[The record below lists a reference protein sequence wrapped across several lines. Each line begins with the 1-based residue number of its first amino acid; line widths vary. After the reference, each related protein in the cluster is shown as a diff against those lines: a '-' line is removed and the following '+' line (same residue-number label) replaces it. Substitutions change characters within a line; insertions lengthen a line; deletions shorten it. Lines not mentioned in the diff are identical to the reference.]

1 MLRSFSSLCASL
13 LAVAL
18 VAGTASANIML
29 TAIPN
34 PASGGPV
41 ANVPGLDLNNLTPGQ
56 EFQVQITARAIVA
69 PIDDPDNPGETLP
82 QSFAGADFTILA
94 GGGGTFELA
103 VANNQHTVAP
113 TWRIRVDD
121 PTKNANSQQLG
132 FGGWFDLPGPG
143 GNTRQFSGGPNST
156 ANFSN
161 TTSTRTLG
169 FIVLKAGNQPGTY
182 NVNFGDIAAVNGD
195 GLVIAGS
202 QGTGFSYTVAIPE
215 PSSALLSGLAVAG
228 LAFRRRRK

>member
-18 VAGTASANIML
+18 VAGTASANILL

-41 ANVPGLDLNNLTPGQ
+41 ANVPGLNLNALQPNQ
-56 EFQVQITARAIVA
+56 EFQIQITARAIVA
-69 PIDDPDNPGETLP
+69 PIPDPDSPGDTIP
-82 QSFAGADFTILA
+82 QTFSGADFTILA
-94 GGGGTFELA
+94 GGGGTFQLA

-113 TWRIRVDD
+113 TWRVRVDD
-121 PTKNANSQQLG
+121 PTKNASGSQLG
-132 FGGWFDLPGPG
+132 FGGWFDLPPQG

-156 ANFSN
+156 ASFSN
-161 TTSTRTLG
+161 TTTTRTLG
-169 FIVLKAGNQPGTY
+169 YIVLRAGGQAGTF
-182 NVNFGDIAAVNGD
+182 NVSFSDLAAVNGD
-195 GLVIAGS
+195 GVVIAGS
-202 QGTGFSYTVAIPE
+202 QGSGFSYTVVPE
-215 PSSALLSGLAVAG
+215 PSSALLGGLAVAG